1 MGSKLKEVK
10 PFFHGISP
18 QHTLYVWEDLKIKKK
33 KKKKKKKRFLFM
45 LGEFK
50 SDQLFF
56 EKTKLANNL

>member
-33 KKKKKKKRFLFM
+33 KKIFIYVGRI
-45 LGEFK
+45 
-50 SDQLFF
+50 
-56 EKTKLANNL
+56 